1 MGQLSGKVALITGG
15 NSGIGEATVLAFV
28 KEGATV
34 YFSGRRREKGEHVM
48 KKTAKEGGTAIYIAC
63 DHTNDAQN
71 QALIQRIMMEAGRL
85 DILFNNAGIVTKGTA
100 ETTTKEVW
108 DQTLAINVTAVWQ
121 LSKLV
126 IPIMRAQG
134 GGVIIHNGS
143 DWAVVGAPNALAYAV
158 SKGAIAQMT
167 RSMAIDHAPDHIRV
181 NAICPGD
188 TYVERW
194 LEKGYFEDEAPVT
207 IEEAEIGSL
216 GSNLMKRFAQPSEIA
231 NAVLFLASDAS
242 SFMTGQ
248 MMVVDGGN
256 TAR

>member
-1 MGQLSGKVALITGG
+1 MAHLEGKIALITGG
-15 NSGIGEATVLAFV
+15 NSGIGEASVLAFV

-34 YFSGRRREKGEHVM
+34 YFTGRRQDKGEQVM
-48 KKTAKEGGTAIYIAC
+48 KKAAKLGGSATYLAT
-63 DHTNDAQN
+63 DHTDDKQN
-71 QALIQRIMMEAGRL
+71 QALIQRIKMEAGRL

-100 ETTTKEVW
+100 ETTSKDVW

-121 LSKLV
+121 LCKLV
-126 IPIMRAQG
+126 IPLMREQG
-134 GGVIIHNGS
+134 GGVIVNNGS
-143 DWAVVGAPNALAYAV
+143 DWAIVGAPNALAYAV

-167 RSMAIDHAPDHIRV
+167 RSMAIDHAADNIRV

-188 TYVERW
+188 TYVDRW
-194 LEKGYFEDEAPVT
+194 IEKGYFEDETPVT

-216 GSNLMKRFAQPSEIA
+216 GSNLMRRFAQPSEIA
-231 NAVLFLASDAS
+231 NAVVFLASDAS